1 MKHSLFLKGGSEET
15 NLHLHRL
22 HNKIYG
28 NGDNNHRFVKGS
40 DNMLV
45 YGIDLPA
52 NQHMGGT
59 HWYHSHIHG
68 KTWEQVE
75 GGAFRMIIID
85 NNRHPVRTEDANV
98 LKFLF
103 LMLLCFVAVFV
114 TCLVSEKRRG
124 RVKWLGIE
132 KNKEINM
139 NEKTGQ
145 MSRRVQQIFVRR
157 HNLGCNLNV
166 INILLA
172 IYDVKFHGSVT
183 VNSAVN
189 SFPGS
194 VTLKFHLEIM
204 LVWIF
209 S

>member
-1 MKHSLFLKGGSEET
+1 M
-15 NLHLHRL
+15 
-22 HNKIYG
+22 
-28 NGDNNHRFVKGS
+28 
-40 DNMLV
+40 
-45 YGIDLPA
+45 
-52 NQHMGGT
+52 
-59 HWYHSHIHG
+59 
-68 KTWEQVE
+68 
-75 GGAFRMIIID
+75 
-85 NNRHPVRTEDANV
+85 
-98 LKFLF
+98 
-103 LMLLCFVAVFV
+103 
-114 TCLVSEKRRG
+114 
-124 RVKWLGIE
+124 GIE
-132 KNKEINM
+132 KNKETNV

-145 MSRRVQQIFVRR
+145 ISTRIRKIFVRR

-204 LVWIF
+204 LVWFF